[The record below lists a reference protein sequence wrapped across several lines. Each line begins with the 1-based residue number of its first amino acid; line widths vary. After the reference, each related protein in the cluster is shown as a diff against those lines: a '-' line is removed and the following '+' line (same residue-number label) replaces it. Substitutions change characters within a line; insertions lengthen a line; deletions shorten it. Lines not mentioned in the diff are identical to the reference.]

1 MIIKDILQHDS
12 SQGSINSIQRLVKFD
27 TNLCKFAT
35 NTPENAKLKRWGVF
49 IVSFEYLF
57 TFKRLFIILNNPPK
71 IFGYIL
77 SVGAVIL
84 LLSHERKNIWRCP
97 QLV

>member
-1 MIIKDILQHDS
+1 MSETLYSNNEIGTEEKYSLMIIKDILQHDS

-57 TFKRLFIILNNPPK
+57 LHSNVYSLF
-71 IFGYIL
+71 
-77 SVGAVIL
+77 
-84 LLSHERKNIWRCP
+84 
-97 QLV
+97 

>member
-1 MIIKDILQHDS
+1 MSETLYSNNEIGTEEKYSLMIIKDILQHDS

-49 IVSFEYLF
+49 IVSFEDLF
-57 TFKRLFIILNNPPK
+57 LHSNVYSLF
-71 IFGYIL
+71 
-77 SVGAVIL
+77 
-84 LLSHERKNIWRCP
+84 
-97 QLV
+97 